1 MRHPKKSVLA
11 DVLKMKQSHHKGKKR
26 NLKNTGMEIE
36 VASTIN
42 EDQFLNEVV
51 LMEDHVI
58 IDGGALLHQTLDTNV
73 CYIKPGSTFQEVI
86 NKYCR
91 YLSSK
96 YKICQIVFDGYKSR
110 INKYHKQA
118 RREAYNPPCPDVLV
132 NENVNVL
139 HSREEFLILNS
150 NNKQQVI
157 KLLAKHS
164 EETITLSLNAKL
176 MQICRLLFLHLIF
189 PAKTKR

>member
-1 MRHPKKSVLA
+1 
-11 DVLKMKQSHHKGKKR
+11 
-26 NLKNTGMEIE
+26 
-36 VASTIN
+36 
-42 EDQFLNEVV
+42 
-51 LMEDHVI
+51 MEDHVI

-86 NKYCR
+86 NKYYR
-91 YLSSK
+91 YLSWK
-96 YKICQIVFDGYKSR
+96 CKICQIVFDGYKSR

-118 RREAYNPPCPDVLV
+118 TREACNPPCVDVLV

-139 HSREEFLILNS
+139 HSREEFLIINS
-150 NNKQQVI
+150 NNKLQVI

-189 PAKTKR
+189 PAKTKRWF